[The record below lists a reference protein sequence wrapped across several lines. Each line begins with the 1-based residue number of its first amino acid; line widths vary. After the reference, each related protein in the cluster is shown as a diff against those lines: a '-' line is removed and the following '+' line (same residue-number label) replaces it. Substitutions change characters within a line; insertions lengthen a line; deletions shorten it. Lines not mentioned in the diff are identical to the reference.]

1 MVDIPK
7 YRHPTFCWVNDNFNQ
22 IGTNV
27 KKWVF
32 VFQSL
37 LWLTEGQNIIL
48 LWLTGDSILGTANH
62 IAMDKQGILFHNFD
76 TFILC
81 TKPIKKIL
89 LFSKIGDIVWCISLN
104 EYFVRVFNAIAM
116 VNKKSL
122 LWGCSFL
129 FKLY

>member
-1 MVDIPK
+1 MVGIPK
-7 YRHPTFCWVNDNFNQ
+7 YRHHTFCWVNDNFNQ

-48 LWLTGDSILGTANH
+48 LWLTGDSILGTENH

-76 TFILC
+76 IFVFY
-81 TKPIKKIL
+81 TKPIKKNT
-89 LFSKIGDIVWCISLN
+89 IVFQNGGHCLM
-104 EYFVRVFNAIAM
+104 YF
-116 VNKKSL
+116 
-122 LWGCSFL
+122 
-129 FKLY
+129 FKLVFFMSG